1 MTDPNQGTDN
11 GGPSEGGYRRRNGDS
26 DGAADGSGRGPA
38 PARGSLRMRLTVA
51 ALAAAGV
58 AVLVVAALVG
68 SGGSPGPGDAATAGP
83 AVDRVIPA
91 PGDEVLQ
98 QQRVGVVLDAR
109 YRLTSLMVFPN
120 DRFTGGVDVS
130 EEVAKVE
137 GLNMFEFAPGEGRLI
152 ESLSPDAN
160 CVRAT
165 FVLIARPDESD
176 TAQWCFQV
184 S

>member
-1 MTDPNQGTDN
+1 MTSN
-11 GGPSEGGYRRRNGDS
+11 
-26 DGAADGSGRGPA
+26 GRGPDQPSA
-38 PARGSLRMRLTVA
+38 PRRSSLRIRIGIA
-51 ALAAAGV
+51 ALVVFGILG
-58 AVLVVAALVG
+58 LVVAALVG
-68 SGGSPGPGDAATAGP
+68 SDDDAAVEGATGP
-83 AVDRVIPA
+83 VSRLIP
-91 PGDEVLQ
+91 PSGDEVLQ

-109 YRLTSLMVFPN
+109 YRLTSLTVFPN

-160 CVRAT
+160 CVRAV

-176 TAQWCFQV
+176 TTQWCFQV